1 MEWEVARK
9 ALCGIIGY
17 LGPRAAAPLLLDSL
31 KRLEYRGYD
40 SAGVVV
46 LAADGTPT
54 AIKAPG
60 KVETLLAKINGMEI
74 SGRVGMGHTRW
85 ATHGR
90 PTYAN
95 AHPHS
100 DCTGRFFVI
109 HNGIIENFAELKR
122 ELIDGG
128 HEFSSDTDSEVVPHL
143 IEEYYAGDLVAA
155 TRRALGRLTGAYAVV
170 VLSSTDPDTLIG
182 ARLNAPLVVGVG
194 RDEWFLSSDLTAI
207 IPYTKQAL
215 VLGEGDM
222 AVLSPVG
229 PVISS
234 IVDGTESVPR
244 VVRVDWDVIQAE
256 RGGFRSFMAKE
267 ISEQPAALE
276 NALRGRLLGDG
287 RVEFAD
293 WALGDAELRAF
304 ERVQI
309 VGTGTAYIAGL
320 LTKYAIEDI
329 TGLPVAVDVAS
340 EWRYRPQPP
349 DGKTL
354 MVAISQSGETAD
366 TLAAARFARAQGS
379 HLLAL
384 TNVVGSTLSLEADAV
399 INMHAGPEICVVAT
413 KTFVNQVACG
423 LLLAMRLGQARG
435 SLPEADRRELGAAL
449 RWVPAVQRQILARE
463 ASIAPLGKWLA
474 GYQSALYVGRGY
486 NYPVAMEAALKLKEV
501 SYIHAEAYPAGELKH
516 GPIALLDPGMPVVA
530 FATESATREKIRSNV
545 QESKARQS
553 PILAITNDGDTA
565 LEGVADHVIEVPRL
579 PEAVAPLATALV
591 GQLLA
596 YHAAMTKGLDV
607 DRPRNLAKSVTVE

>member
-1 MEWEVARK
+1 V
-9 ALCGIIGY
+9 CGIIGY
-17 LGPRAAAPLLLDSL
+17 LGPRPAAPLLLDSL
-31 KRLEYRGYD
+31 RRLEYRGYD

-46 LAADGTPT
+46 VAADGTTT
-54 AIKAPG
+54 ALKAPG
-60 KVETLLAKINGMEI
+60 KVEVLVAATENTELA
-74 SGRVGMGHTRW
+74 GRVGMGHTRW

-90 PTYAN
+90 PSYAN

-109 HNGIIENFAELKR
+109 HNGIIENFAALKA
-122 ELIDGG
+122 ELIEGG

-143 IEEYYAGDLVAA
+143 IEQYYAGDLVAA
-155 TRRALGRLTGAYAVV
+155 TRRALGRLTGAYALV
-170 VLSSTDPDTLIG
+170 VLSSTDPETLIG

-234 IVDGTESVPR
+234 IVDGSESVPR

-256 RGGFRSFMAKE
+256 RGGFPSFMAKE
-267 ISEQPAALE
+267 INEQPAALE
-276 NALRGRLLGDG
+276 NAVRGRLLGDG
-287 RVEFAD
+287 RVEFVD
-293 WALGDAELRAF
+293 WALDDTDLKAF
-304 ERVQI
+304 QRVQI

-320 LTKYAIEDI
+320 LTKYAIEDLAKI
-329 TGLPVAVDVAS
+329 PVAVDVAS

-349 DGKTL
+349 DGRTL

-366 TLAAARFARAQGS
+366 TLAAARLARTQGS

-399 INMHAGPEICVVAT
+399 INMHAGPEVCVVAT

-423 LLLAMRLGQARG
+423 LLLAMRLAQARG
-435 SLPEADRRELGAAL
+435 TLGEADRRELGAAL
-449 RWVPAVQRQILARE
+449 RAVPAIQRQILGLE
-463 ASIAPLGKWLA
+463 ESIASLGRWLA
-474 GYQSALYVGRGY
+474 GYQSAIYVGRGY
-486 NYPVAMEAALKLKEV
+486 NYPTAMEAALKLKEV
-501 SYIHAEAYPAGELKH
+501 SYVHAEAHPAGELKH
-516 GPIALLDPGMPVVA
+516 GPIALLDEGMPVVA
-530 FATESATREKIRSNV
+530 FATESVTREKIRSNV

-553 PILAITNDGDTA
+553 PILAIVNDGDST
-565 LEGVADHVIEVPRL
+565 LDGVADHIIQVPRL
-579 PEAVAPLATALV
+579 PEMVAPLTTALV

-596 YHAAMTKGLDV
+596 YHAALSKGLDV

>member
-1 MEWEVARK
+1 V
-9 ALCGIIGY
+9 CGIIGY
-17 LGPRAAAPLLLDSL
+17 LGQRPAAPVLLDSL
-31 KRLEYRGYD
+31 RRLEYRGYD

-46 LAADGTPT
+46 VAADGTAT
-54 AIKAPG
+54 ALKAPG
-60 KVETLLAKINGMEI
+60 KVEVLVAETEKTELA
-74 SGRVGMGHTRW
+74 GRVGMGHTRW

-90 PTYAN
+90 PSYAN

-100 DCTGRFFVI
+100 DCSGRFFVI
-109 HNGIIENFAELKR
+109 HNGIIENFAALR
-122 ELIDGG
+122 AELIGAG

-155 TRRALGRLTGAYAVV
+155 TRQALGRLTGAYAVV

-256 RGGFRSFMAKE
+256 RGGFTSFMAKE
-267 ISEQPAALE
+267 INEQPAALE

-287 RVEFAD
+287 RVEFVD
-293 WALGDAELRAF
+293 WALDDADLKSF
-304 ERVQI
+304 QRVQI
-309 VGTGTAYIAGL
+309 IGTGTAYIAGL
-320 LTKYAIEDI
+320 LTKYAIEDLARI
-329 TGLPVAVDVAS
+329 PVAVDVAS

-366 TLAAARFARAQGS
+366 TLAAARLSRSQGS

-399 INMHAGPEICVVAT
+399 INMHAGPEVCVVAT
-413 KTFVNQVACG
+413 KTFVNQYASG
-423 LLLAMRLGQARG
+423 LLLAMRLAQARG
-435 SLPEADRRELGAAL
+435 TVAEADRRELGSGL
-449 RWVPAVQRQILARE
+449 RAVPGIQRQILALE
-463 ASIAPLGKWLA
+463 ESIAPLGQWLA
-474 GYQSALYVGRGY
+474 GFQSAIYVGRGY
-486 NYPVAMEAALKLKEV
+486 NYPTALEAALKLKEV
-501 SYIHAEAYPAGELKH
+501 SYVHAEAHPAGELKH
-516 GPIALLDPGMPVVA
+516 GPIALLDEGMPVVA
-530 FATESATREKIRSNV
+530 FATESITREKIRSNV

-553 PILAITNDGDTA
+553 PILAVVSDGDTTMD
-565 LEGVADHVIEVPRL
+565 GVADHLVQVPRL
-579 PEAVAPLATALV
+579 PEMIAPLATALV

-596 YHAAMTKGLDV
+596 YHAALSKGLDV

>member
-1 MEWEVARK
+1 M
-9 ALCGIIGY
+9 CGIIGY
-17 LGPRAAAPLLLDSL
+17 LGPRSAAPLLLDSL

-46 LAADGTPT
+46 LAGDGTPT
-54 AIKAPG
+54 ALKAPG
-60 KVETLLAKINGMEI
+60 KVEILVAEAQDVEMV
-74 SGRVGMGHTRW
+74 GRVGMGHTRW

-90 PTYAN
+90 PSYAN

-122 ELIDGG
+122 ELVDAG

-143 IEEYYAGDLVAA
+143 IERYYAGDLVAA
-155 TRRALGRLTGAYAVV
+155 TRRALGRLIGAYAVV

-234 IVDGTESVPR
+234 IVDGAESVPR

-256 RGGFRSFMAKE
+256 RGGYPSYMAKE
-267 ISEQPAALE
+267 IAEQPAALE

-287 RVEFAD
+287 RVEFPD
-293 WALGDAELRAF
+293 WALNDRDLQSF

-320 LTKYAIEDI
+320 LTKYAIEDV
-329 TGLPVAVDVAS
+329 TGLPVTVEIAS

-366 TLAAARFARAQGS
+366 TLAAARLARSQGS

-399 INMHAGPEICVVAT
+399 INLHAGPEVCVVAT

-423 LLLAMRLGQARG
+423 LLLAMRLAQARG
-435 SLPEADRRELGAAL
+435 SEGEADRRELATAL
-449 RWVPAVQRQILARE
+449 RGVPGVQRQILAHE
-463 ASIAPLGKWLA
+463 DSIAPLGKWLA
-474 GYQSALYVGRGY
+474 GFPSALYVGRGY
-486 NYPVAMEAALKLKEV
+486 NYPTAMEAALKMKEV
-501 SYIHAEAYPAGELKH
+501 SYLHAEAYPAGELKH
-516 GPIALLDPGMPVVA
+516 GPIALLDQGMPVVA

-545 QESKARQS
+545 QESRARQS
-553 PILAITNDGDTA
+553 PVLAITNDGDST
-565 LEGVADHVIEVPRL
+565 LEGVADHVIQVPRL
-579 PEAVAPLATALV
+579 PEAVAPLANALV

-596 YHAAMTKGLDV
+596 YHAAMTRGLDV

>member
-1 MEWEVARK
+1 M
-9 ALCGIIGY
+9 CGIIGY
-17 LGPRAAAPLLLDSL
+17 LGTRAAAPVLLDSL
-31 KRLEYRGYD
+31 QRLEYRGYD

-46 LAADGTPT
+46 LEGDGTAK
-54 AIKAPG
+54 AIKSPG
-60 KVETLLAKINGMEI
+60 KVAALLAASEKVEI
-74 SGRVGMGHTRW
+74 IGRVGMGHTRW

-90 PTYAN
+90 PSYAN

-109 HNGIIENFAELKR
+109 HNGIIENFAVLKQELQ
-122 ELIDGG
+122 LAG
-128 HEFSSDTDSEVVPHL
+128 HEFTSETDSEVVPHL

-155 TRRALGRLTGAYAVV
+155 TRRALGRLSGAYAVV

-194 RDEWFLSSDLTAI
+194 QDEWFLSSDLTAI

-222 AVLSPVG
+222 VVLSPVG

-234 IVDGTESVPR
+234 IADGSESVPR
-244 VVRVDWDVIQAE
+244 VVRVDWDVIAAE
-256 RGGFRSFMAKE
+256 RGGFPSFMAKE
-267 ISEQPAALE
+267 INEQPAALE

-287 RVEFAD
+287 RVEFVD
-293 WALGDAELRAF
+293 WALGDDELRSF
-304 ERVQI
+304 ERIQI

-320 LTKYAIEDI
+320 LTKYAIEDL

-349 DGKTL
+349 DGRTM

-366 TLAAARFARAQGS
+366 TLAAARLAQSQGS

-384 TNVVGSTLSLEADAV
+384 TNVVGSTLSLDADAV
-399 INMHAGPEICVVAT
+399 VNTHAGPEVCVVAT

-423 LLLAMRLGQARG
+423 LLLAMRLAQARG
-435 SLPEADRRELGAAL
+435 TIAEADRRELAAAL
-449 RWVPAVQRQILARE
+449 RAVPAVQRQILDRE
-463 ASIAPLGKWLA
+463 DLIAPMGKWLA
-474 GYQSALYVGRGY
+474 GFQSALYVGRGY
-486 NYPVAMEAALKLKEV
+486 NYPAAMEAALKLKEV
-501 SYIHAEAYPAGELKH
+501 SYVHAEAHPAGELKH
-516 GPIALLDPGMPVVA
+516 GPIALLEPGMPVVA

-553 PILAITNDGDTA
+553 PILAIINDGDST
-565 LEGVADHVIEVPRL
+565 LDGVADYLIQVPRL
-579 PEAVAPLATALV
+579 PEMVAPMTTALV

-596 YHAAMTKGLDV
+596 YHAAMSKELDV

>member
-1 MEWEVARK
+1 M
-9 ALCGIIGY
+9 CGIIGY
-17 LGPRAAAPLLLDSL
+17 LGPRPAAPLLLDSL
-31 KRLEYRGYD
+31 RRLEYRGYD

-46 LAADGTPT
+46 VAPDGTTT
-54 AIKAPG
+54 ALKAPG
-60 KVETLLAKINGMEI
+60 KVEVLAAATENTELA
-74 SGRVGMGHTRW
+74 GRVGMGHTRW

-90 PTYAN
+90 PSYAN

-109 HNGIIENFAELKR
+109 HNGIIENFAALKA
-122 ELIDGG
+122 ELIEAG

-143 IEEYYAGDLVAA
+143 IEQYYAGDLVAA
-155 TRRALGRLTGAYAVV
+155 TRRSLGRLTGAYALV
-170 VLSSTDPDTLIG
+170 VLSSTDPETLIG

-234 IVDGTESVPR
+234 IVDGSESVPR

-256 RGGFRSFMAKE
+256 RGGFPSFMAKE
-267 ISEQPAALE
+267 INEQPAALE
-276 NALRGRLLGDG
+276 NAVRGRLLGDG
-287 RVEFAD
+287 RVEFVD
-293 WALGDAELRAF
+293 WALDDTDLKAF
-304 ERVQI
+304 QRVQI

-320 LTKYAIEDI
+320 LTKYAIEDLAKI
-329 TGLPVAVDVAS
+329 PVAVDVAS

-349 DGKTL
+349 DGRTL

-366 TLAAARFARAQGS
+366 TLAAARLARTQGS

-399 INMHAGPEICVVAT
+399 INMHAGPEVCVVAT

-423 LLLAMRLGQARG
+423 LLLAMRLAQARG
-435 SLPEADRRELGAAL
+435 TLGEADRRELGAAL
-449 RWVPAVQRQILARE
+449 RAVPAIQRQILGLE
-463 ASIAPLGKWLA
+463 ESIASLGRWLA
-474 GYQSALYVGRGY
+474 GYQSAIYVGRGY
-486 NYPVAMEAALKLKEV
+486 NYPTAMEAALKLKEV
-501 SYIHAEAYPAGELKH
+501 SYVHAEAHPAGELKH
-516 GPIALLDPGMPVVA
+516 GPIALLDEGMPVVA
-530 FATESATREKIRSNV
+530 FATESVTREKIRSNV

-553 PILAITNDGDTA
+553 PILAIVNDGDST
-565 LEGVADHVIEVPRL
+565 LDGVADHIIQVPRL
-579 PEAVAPLATALV
+579 PEMVAPLTTALV

-596 YHAAMTKGLDV
+596 YHAALSKGLDV